1 MDSLAP
7 ASHEERLDAALRLA
21 RSRNTAV
28 LLSGPEDIVTNG
40 VRSWRITG
48 GSGWLSRVT
57 GTGCMLSVLCGL
69 FAAVEPAIAQ
79 AAVLASAFWKVC
91 SRRAED
97 AAGEQGPGSFRAAL
111 MDAAAALTPADFAA
125 EATIELL

>member
-1 MDSLAP
+1 MA
-7 ASHEERLDAALRLA
+7 
-21 RSRNTAV
+21 
-28 LLSGPEDIVTNG
+28 
-40 VRSWRITG
+40 
-48 GSGWLSRVT
+48 RVT
-57 GTGCMLSVLCGL
+57 GTGCMLSVLCGV
-69 FAAVEPAIAQ
+69 FAAVEPDIAQ